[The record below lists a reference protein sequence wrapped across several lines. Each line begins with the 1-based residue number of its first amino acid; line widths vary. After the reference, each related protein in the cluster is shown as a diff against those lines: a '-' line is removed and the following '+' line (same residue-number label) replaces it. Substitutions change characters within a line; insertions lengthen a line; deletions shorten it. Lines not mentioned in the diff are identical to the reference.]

1 MSNVRVRFAPSPTG
15 MLHIGG
21 ARTALFNWLFARSQ
35 KGTFVLRIEDT
46 DEERQE
52 EEFFDAIFD
61 GMRWLGLDWDEG
73 LNVVGKQTRGKCGPY
88 RQSQRTKIYD
98 KYFNKLKRAK
108 LVYQEEDG
116 CWRFKCPQ
124 TDRTVNDMICGET
137 VFKER
142 DESDMTI
149 KREDGSYIFHF
160 VSVVDD
166 IEMKITHVIRG
177 EDHLSNTPRHLD
189 LYEAFE
195 VEPPTFAHIPLI
207 LNADGSKMSKR
218 DRGAAIHE
226 YKNMGFHR
234 DSLINYM
241 SMLGWSP
248 KNDEEIFSYAQLKKQ
263 FKIANVNRSN
273 GRFDYDKV
281 EWFSQ
286 QYIHAMGPKTLREA
300 LVPFLEEEGIPHDK
314 TSLPDALL
322 KEVQEKIKKYS
333 DAAKWLQP
341 IYRDD
346 FARDGEALEKLRT
359 RDGIKDILKAL
370 RQHLEGVKKW
380 TQKAVERAIET
391 AADELELRK
400 GALMFPCRVA
410 VSGQTGGLGL
420 LTVLDRVGQK
430 RSVARIDET
439 LEKLA

>member
-1 MSNVRVRFAPSPTG
+1 
-15 MLHIGG
+15 MLHVGG

-35 KGTFVLRIEDT
+35 KGTFVLRVEDT
-46 DEERQE
+46 DEERNTE
-52 EEFFDAIFD
+52 EANDAIFD
-61 GMRWLGLDWDEG
+61 GMRWLGMDWDEG
-73 LNVVGKQTRGKCGPY
+73 PNVVGKQTRGKYGPY

-108 LVYQEEDG
+108 LVYKEEDG

-124 TDRTVNDMICGET
+124 TDRTVKDIICGDT

-166 IEMKITHVIRG
+166 IEMDITHVIRG

-195 VEPPTFAHIPLI
+195 ADPPQFGHIPLI

-234 DSLINYM
+234 DAVINYL

-248 KNDEEIFSYAQLKKQ
+248 KNNDEIFSYAQLKKQ
-263 FKIANVNRSN
+263 FKLANVNRSN

-286 QYIHAMGPKTLREA
+286 QYIHAMGPKALREA
-300 LVPFLEEEGIPHDK
+300 MAPFLEEHKLPAGK
-314 TSLPDALL
+314 TELPDVLL
-322 KEVQEKIKKYS
+322 KEVQEKIKKFS
-333 DAAKWLQP
+333 DAAKWLQSL
-341 IYRDD
+341 YRDD
-346 FARDGEALEKLRT
+346 FVRDGEAFEKLKT
-359 RDGIKDILKAL
+359 REGIKGILNTLKT
-370 RQHLEGVKKW
+370 HLEGVKKW
-380 TQKAVERAIET
+380 SGKSADRAIE
-391 AADELELRK
+391 AAAEELELRK

-430 RSVARIDET
+430 RSVERVQETIDR
-439 LEKLA
+439 L